1 MHVICHW
8 GALRLSFTL
17 LTFTCILYTV
27 QHFALATVQER
38 RCVCRMFFYELIQW
52 HTNSSGG
59 KFPVEEILTTSHT
72 MTEICKTFRLCVCAV
87 CCVRVIIIVGMSMRA
102 YFWCIRLRRNWR
114 ANAIGACM
122 LLAVLLILH
131 NLNWLTIKCCT
142 QKMRTSV
149 SLLNDLW
156 VFV

>member
-1 MHVICHW
+1 MRYGW
-8 GALRLSFTL
+8 ALPYLPSPVFYTQCSTL
-17 LTFTCILYTV
+17 HLPLFKNV
-27 QHFALATVQER
+27 AVFA
-38 RCVCRMFFYELIQW
+38 VCFFHELIQW

-72 MTEICKTFRLCVCAV
+72 MTEICKTFHLCVCAV